1 MHRHDAIVWRL
12 GLKLAVLTATAFL
25 PCKLP
30 SRCLCRHCLGPGGF
44 FFKLLE
50 NTKHTKHNCW
60 TAAKQS
66 GYTLH
71 QSNWII
77 CDHFPPPS
85 YHEHCTTYQP
95 LGQFL
100 SLCHPCIRQSDG
112 NAASNKICHPPSAI
126 TYDTVAAVSQL
137 TVIPTSLLLLQW
149 NPSRQL
155 IQKSVWMPFLIQWT
169 ELKNRIC

>member
-1 MHRHDAIVWRL
+1 MEIGTKVSRTNSYSLPAL
-12 GLKLAVLTATAFL
+12 QATIQMSVQTL
-25 PCKLP
+25 LR
-30 SRCLCRHCLGPGGF
+30 SWGF